1 MILLML
7 DAGLRVSELTSLR
20 RCDLYD
26 GKEVYHSLLIRPAIS
41 KGGVER
47 VIPLKERVQEAIR
60 DMTVWWWNRKPFDLK
75 FFAFYRS
82 EPTVKLTV
90 RQLQRI
96 VKKEAIAAFNRPI
109 TPHTLRHTFASNLMR
124 TTNARVVQE
133 LLGHKNLSTTQIYT
147 HPNQEDLTKAI
158 DSLS

>member
-7 DAGLRVSELTSLR
+7 DAGLRVGELTALR
-20 RCDLYD
+20 RGDLYD
-26 GKEVYHSLLIRPAIS
+26 GKEVHHSLLIRAVIS

-47 VIPLKERVQEAIR
+47 VIPLKDRVQEAIR
-60 DMTVWWWNRKPFDLK
+60 DMTVWWWNKKPFNLY
-75 FFAFYRS
+75 FYAFYRS
-82 EPTVKLTV
+82 EPTIKISV

-96 VKKEAIAAFNRPI
+96 VKKEAINAFGRAI

-124 TTNARVVQE
+124 ITNARVVQE

-147 HPNQEDLTKAI
+147 HPNQEDLTRAI
-158 DSLS
+158 NSLD